1 MENDSHSRAL
11 LGAHGMNKELRRR
24 MLTDPPTNRTPGSA
38 EECSQTRSPLTGLHY
53 AQMSTTGVP
62 LQARQF
68 CLECPP
74 SQSPMLKSPL
84 WHTTA
89 TPLLPEAPLSSL
101 HFTLLA
107 RRSSLAPL
115 IPPY

>member
-38 EECSQTRSPLTGLHY
+38 EECSQTRSPLTGLHE

-84 WHTTA
+84 WHTKA

-101 HFTLLA
+101 LLA